1 MDEFDKMAQ
10 AMIQT
15 EITNDKFQD
24 ILRLAYPM
32 PEKDAK
38 GALSKWQT
46 KLAPTEDIYTG
57 EFNSTIAGTAWGA
70 FNAMTERLDWYRH
83 GRKGSQEA
91 VLASA
96 SGFDPAINAEK
107 NRLLSLVQHAVTA

>member
-10 AMIQT
+10 EMIQK
-15 EITNDKFQD
+15 EISNETFQK
-24 ILRLAYPM
+24 IMLQAYPM
-32 PEKDAK
+32 PDKDVK

-46 KLAPTEDIYTG
+46 KTELIEDIYTG
-57 EFNSTIAGTAWGA
+57 QFNNTIAGTAWGA
-70 FNAMTERLDWYRH
+70 FNAMTERLDWYRA
-83 GRKGSQEA
+83 GRKGNNES

-107 NRLLSLVQHAVTA
+107 NRLLQVVKSVAFA

>member
-1 MDEFDKMAQ
+1 MAQ
-10 AMIQT
+10 AMIQQ

-46 KLAPTEDIYTG
+46 KLEIIEDIYTG
-57 EFNSTIAGTAWGA
+57 EFNNTISGTAWGA
-70 FNAMTERLDWYRH
+70 FNAMTERLDWYRMA
-83 GRKGSQEA
+83 RKGNNES

-107 NRLLSLVQHAVTA
+107 NRLLSVVQGAVTV